1 MRADGRLDR
10 NGSEPFIPNGSEI
23 GKPGTP
29 DPKGRPPVMDDAQ
42 LMTLATTLS
51 ERLGRPPTLEAL
63 IQAAGGCQRQ
73 RASRTLKLLREQLAA
88 KAVRSRIELPA
99 ELESELRGWLERCQM
114 LCAQQLS
121 AEQARIDERHEQE
134 RTADRDLVAELQTS
148 LRELR
153 EALADQT
160 RVATEVIAANRKL
173 EEQVLRLKA
182 ERDIAN
188 ALADDRMAIIQA
200 CRMNA

>member
-1 MRADGRLDR
+1 MRAEVMPVR
-10 NGSEPFIPNGSEI
+10 NGSELSVPNGSENR
-23 GKPGTP
+23 KARAL

-42 LMTLATTLS
+42 LMGLATALA

-63 IQAAGGCQRQ
+63 IEAAGGCQRQ

-88 KAVRSRIELPA
+88 QAVRSRIELPA
-99 ELESELRGWLERCQM
+99 EFESELRGWLDRCQT

-121 AEQARIDERHEQE
+121 AEQARIDDRHEQE
-134 RTADRDLVAELQTS
+134 RAADRDLVAELQTS
-148 LRELR
+148 LRDLR

-173 EEQVLRLKA
+173 EDQVARLKA

-188 ALADDRMAIIQA
+188 ALSADRMAIIQA
-200 CRMNA
+200 CRMGT

>member
-1 MRADGRLDR
+1 MRAEVRLDR
-10 NGSEPFIPNGSEI
+10 NGSEPSVPNGSES
-23 GKPGTP
+23 GKPGKL

-42 LMTLATTLS
+42 LMTLATSLA
-51 ERLGRPPTLEAL
+51 EGLGRPPTLEAL
-63 IQAAGGCQRQ
+63 IEAAGGCQRQ
-73 RASRTLKLLREQLAA
+73 RASRTLKQLREQLAV

-99 ELESELRGWLERCQM
+99 ELESELRGWLDRCQT
-114 LCAQQLS
+114 LCAQQL
-121 AEQARIDERHEQE
+121 AGEQARIDERHEQE

-148 LRELR
+148 LRDLR

-188 ALADDRMAIIQA
+188 ALAEDRMAIIQA

>member
-1 MRADGRLDR
+1 MRAEARLDR
-10 NGSEPFIPNGSEI
+10 NGSEPSVPNGSEI
-23 GKPGTP
+23 RKPGTP
-29 DPKGRPPVMDDAQ
+29 DPKGRPPVMDDVQ
-42 LMTLATTLS
+42 LMMLAKSLA

-63 IQAAGGCQRQ
+63 IETAGGCQRQ
-73 RASRTLKLLREQLAA
+73 RASRILKLLREQLAA

-99 ELESELRGWLERCQM
+99 ELESELRGWLDRCQT

-121 AEQARIDERHEQE
+121 AEQE
-134 RTADRDLVAELQTS
+134 RTADRDLVAELQAS
-148 LRELR
+148 LRDLR

-188 ALADDRMAIIQA
+188 ALSEDRMAIIQA
-200 CRMNA
+200 CRMHA

>member
-1 MRADGRLDR
+1 MRAEARLDR
-10 NGSEPFIPNGSEI
+10 NGSEPSVPNGSEI
-23 GKPGTP
+23 RKPGTP
-29 DPKGRPPVMDDAQ
+29 DPKGRPPVMDDVQ
-42 LMTLATTLS
+42 LMMLAKSLA

-63 IQAAGGCQRQ
+63 IETAGGCQRQ
-73 RASRTLKLLREQLAA
+73 RASRILKLLREQLAA

-99 ELESELRGWLERCQM
+99 ELESELRGWLDRCQT

-134 RTADRDLVAELQTS
+134 RTADRDLVAELQAS
-148 LRELR
+148 LRDLR

-188 ALADDRMAIIQA
+188 ALSEDRMAIIQA
-200 CRMNA
+200 CRMHA